1 MLWKYKKRTRAPPP
15 HENARARVCAL
26 ARANG
31 QDPGWLTN
39 MDLKPRNMKN
49 EQTKLQC
56 EN

>member
-1 MLWKYKKRTRAPPP
+1 MEIQKTHTRPPTTRKR
-15 HENARARVCAL
+15 ARARVCAL

-49 EQTKLQC
+49 EHTKLQC